1 MEQSEK
7 AQKWLKT
14 GAAIMLAVMFCFSV
28 FVLIVHQ
35 YGIELF
41 HTIGPKE
48 IILSPVTLDTQ
59 WNYMDNGF
67 EPGVGNVW
75 TTQRYDT
82 ANWKRGSGVFAA
94 REAANAD
101 TADVRLKSGTG
112 SGATCFFRCEFELE
126 NPEAIEAIVGS
137 IYYSDAVLVYLN
149 GEIIFA
155 GNVPSGGYSSNQ
167 ELGVADV
174 LDEMQES
181 RFTVSDVSSLRQGR
195 NLLAVEVHQKDREQE
210 TASFCL
216 SDFSLTNIAVEE
228 EAPDISTMLL
238 EQGSSAEEIMVSWQ
252 TSSEEFYQVE
262 YLSEDVYDEKEE
274 GQRVLM
280 GRKRTEQGDYVN
292 SVTLP
297 RLKTR
302 TVYYYRLMKV
312 GAAEASAW
320 QQFRTPGNS
329 SYCFSFFG
337 DPKADISSADVL
349 QQSISYTGD
358 PDFIM
363 YTGGILASEESD
375 SFRRAKFLKRIPL
388 AGTAAVTD
396 RQWED
401 TRGYTF
407 TYQDTLFIMLNDQ
420 GNTPEDIGA
429 FLREAVRQN
438 QRKWIIVG
446 MYENVPDMERARA
459 EAYEKMFHDIG
470 AALVLSGQKTDTAE
484 LLKKGT
490 ACPELSFV
498 AGGLSQEY
506 SAAWIEVRRNYIS
519 VSRYDLENG
528 SKESEVIVR

>member
-7 AQKWLKT
+7 AQKWLKA

-41 HTIGPKE
+41 HATAPVEK
-48 IILSPVTLDTQ
+48 ILRPVTLDTQ

-75 TTQRYDT
+75 TTKRYDT
-82 ANWKRGSGVFAA
+82 AGWKKGSGVFAA
-94 REAANAD
+94 KDAANANS
-101 TADVRLKSGTG
+101 ADVRLESGTG
-112 SGATCFFRCEFELE
+112 RGATCFFRCEFELE
-126 NPEAIEAIVGS
+126 DPEDIEAIVGS

-167 ELGVADV
+167 ELGAADV
-174 LDEMQES
+174 LDNVQES
-181 RFTVSDVSSLRQGR
+181 KFTVTDMSPLRQGR

-210 TASFCL
+210 TASFSL

-228 EAPDISTMLL
+228 EVPDISTMVL
-238 EQGSSAEEIMVSWQ
+238 EQGSSAEEVTVSWQ

-262 YLSEDVYDEKEE
+262 YLSEDEYNEKDE

-280 GRKRTEQGDYVN
+280 GRKRTAQGDYVN
-292 SVTLP
+292 SVTMP

-329 SYCFSFFG
+329 SFCFTFFG
-337 DPKADISSADVL
+337 DSKADVSSADLL
-349 QQSISYTGD
+349 QQSMSYTGD

-363 YTGGILASEESD
+363 YTGGALAAKESD
-375 SFRRAKFLKRIPL
+375 SFRRSGFLKRIPL
-388 AGTAAVTD
+388 AGTTVVTD
-396 RQWED
+396 RQWMD

-407 TYQDTLFIMLNDQ
+407 TYQDTLFIMLDDQ

-429 FLREAVRQN
+429 FLKEAVRQN
-438 QRKWIIVG
+438 QRKWIIVS
-446 MYENVPDMERARA
+446 MYENVPDMERTRA

-470 AALVLSGQKTDTAE
+470 AALVLCGQKTDAAE

-490 ACPELSFV
+490 AYPELSFV
-498 AGGLSQEY
+498 AGGLSKEY

-519 VSRYDLENG
+519 ISRYHLENG